1 MQFAIDELADMK
13 LSIITSA
20 VLFTSTL
27 LAGCSSGS
35 DNACSGAG
43 QALTVC
49 AKGTVTKGVD
59 VSVYQGTVNW
69 TQVKSAGMTFA
80 IVRVSDGTGTLD
92 TTFATNWKGTKAAG
106 LVRGVYQ
113 FFEPGEDPT
122 KQANLLISQVTAAGG
137 FDAADLPPVMDIE
150 TTGGQT
156 DATIQ
161 ANMQT
166 WLSAITKATGA
177 KPLIY
182 TNLNTSSHFGG
193 KFGSYPLWVASWGAS
208 CPTMPSGWSQW
219 QFWQYADNGIVNG
232 ISGNVDHDEFNGSL
246 ADLKAWANPTP
257 PQTDAGAPPPVKDA
271 GSTDSG
277 TNRDASASDSGGTT
291 TGPDAGT
298 PPPNPCGP

>member
-1 MQFAIDELADMK
+1 MK

-27 LAGCSSGS
+27 AGCAGGS

-43 QALTVC
+43 EALTVC

-59 VSVYQGTVNW
+59 VSVYQGSVDW
-69 TQVKSAGMTFA
+69 SKVKAAGITFA

-92 TTFATNWKGTKAAG
+92 STFATNWKDTKSNG

-122 KQANLLISQVTAAGG
+122 KQADLVLSQVKSAGG
-137 FDAADLPPVMDIE
+137 FDPGDLPPVMDIE
-150 TTGGQT
+150 TTGGQS

-161 ANMQT
+161 SNMQT
-166 WLSAITKATGA
+166 WLDVIAKAIGR

-193 KFGSYPLWVASWGAS
+193 KFGGYPLWVASWGAS
-208 CPTMPSGWSQW
+208 CPTMPNAWSQW
-219 QFWQYADNGIVNG
+219 EFWQYADTGTING
-232 ISGNVDHDEFNGSL
+232 ISGGVDHDEFNGSL

-257 PQTDAGAPPPVKDA
+257 PTTDAGAPPPVKDA

-277 TNRDASASDSGGTT
+277 ASHDASASDSGNGTT
-291 TGPDAGT
+291 TPDAGA
-298 PPPNPCGP
+298 PNPCGP

>member
-1 MQFAIDELADMK
+1 MK
-13 LSIITSA
+13 LSMITSA
-20 VLFTSTL
+20 VLFTSTV
-27 LAGCSSGS
+27 LAGCAGGS
-35 DNACSGAG
+35 DNACSGTG
-43 QALTVC
+43 EALTVC

-59 VSVYQGTVNW
+59 VSVYQGSVDW
-69 TQVKSAGMTFA
+69 AKVKAAGITFA

-92 TTFATNWKGTKAAG
+92 STFATNWKGTKSNG

-122 KQANLLISQVTAAGG
+122 KQANLLISQVNGAGG

-150 TTGGQT
+150 TTGGQS

-161 ANMQT
+161 SNMQT
-166 WLSAITKATGA
+166 WLNVIAKATGS

-219 QFWQYADNGIVNG
+219 QFWQYSDTGTING
-232 ISGNVDHDEFNGSL
+232 ISGGVDHDEFNGSL
-246 ADLKAWANPTP
+246 ADLKAWANPNP
-257 PQTDAGAPPPVKDA
+257 PPVDAGAPPPVKDA

-277 TNRDASASDSGGTT
+277 ATHDAAATDSGSSTT
-291 TGPDAGT
+291 TTPDAAA
-298 PPPNPCGP
+298 PNPCGP

>member
-1 MQFAIDELADMK
+1 MK
-13 LSIITSA
+13 LSMITTA

-27 LAGCSSGS
+27 LAGCSSGT

-43 QALTVC
+43 EALTVC

-59 VSVYQGTVNW
+59 VSVYQGSVDW
-69 TQVKSAGMTFA
+69 AKVKAAGITFA

-92 TTFATNWKGTKAAG
+92 STFATNWKGTKSNG

-122 KQANLLISQVTAAGG
+122 KQANLLLNQVQNAGG

-150 TTGGQT
+150 TTGGQS

-161 ANMQT
+161 ANMAT
-166 WLSAITKATGA
+166 WLGVITKATGS

-208 CPTMPSGWSQW
+208 CPTMPNGWSQW
-219 QFWQYADNGIVNG
+219 QFWQYSDTGTING
-232 ISGNVDHDEFNGSL
+232 ISGGVDHDEFNGSL

-257 PQTDAGAPPPVKDA
+257 PQTDAGTPPPVKDA

-277 TNRDASASDSGGTT
+277 ATHDASVQDSGSPPTT
-291 TGPDAGT
+291 SPDAST
-298 PPPNPCGP
+298 TPPNPCAP

>member
-1 MQFAIDELADMK
+1 MK
-13 LSIITSA
+13 LSMITSA

-27 LAGCSSGS
+27 LAGCSSGT

-43 QALTVC
+43 EALSVC

-59 VSVYQGTVNW
+59 VSVYQGSVDW
-69 TQVKSAGMTFA
+69 AKVKGAGITFA

-92 TTFATNWKGTKAAG
+92 STFTTNWKGTKSNN

-122 KQANLLISQVTAAGG
+122 KQADLVLSQVKNAGG
-137 FDAADLPPVMDIE
+137 FDPGDLPPVMDIE
-150 TTGGQT
+150 TTGGQS

-161 ANMQT
+161 SHMQT
-166 WLSAITKATGA
+166 WLDVITKAIGR
-177 KPLIY
+177 KPIIY

-193 KFGSYPLWVASWGAS
+193 KFGGYPLWVASWGAS
-208 CPTMPSGWSQW
+208 CPTMPNGWKQW
-219 QFWQYADNGIVNG
+219 DFWQYSDTGTING
-232 ISGNVDHDEFNGSL
+232 ISGGVDHDEFNGSL

-257 PQTDAGAPPPVKDA
+257 PTTDAGAPPPVKDA

-277 TNRDASASDSGGTT
+277 ASHDASAPSSDSGTT
-291 TGPDAGT
+291 TEPDAGV
-298 PPPNPCGP
+298 PNPCGP

>member
-1 MQFAIDELADMK
+1 MK

-27 LAGCSSGS
+27 LVACANSS

-43 QALTVC
+43 EALTVC
-49 AKGTVTKGVD
+49 AKGAVTKGVD
-59 VSVYQGTVNW
+59 VSVYQGSVDW
-69 TQVKSAGMTFA
+69 AKVKGAGITFA

-92 TTFATNWKGTKAAG
+92 STFATNWKGTQKNG

-122 KQANLLISQVTAAGG
+122 KQADLVLSEVKSAGG
-137 FDAADLPPVMDIE
+137 FDAGDLPPVMDIE
-150 TTGGQT
+150 TTGGQS

-161 ANMQT
+161 SHMQT
-166 WLSAITKATGA
+166 WLDVIAKAVGR
-177 KPLIY
+177 KPIIY

-193 KFGSYPLWVASWGAS
+193 KFGAYPMWVASWGAS
-208 CPTMPSGWSQW
+208 CPTMPSGWKQW
-219 QFWQYADNGIVNG
+219 DFWQYADNGIVNG

-257 PQTDAGAPPPVKDA
+257 PTTDAGAPPPVKDA
-271 GSTDSG
+271 GTDSGTKHDASTDSG
-277 TNRDASASDSGGTT
+277 TTT
-291 TGPDAGT
+291 TPDAGA
-298 PPPNPCGP
+298 PNPCGP